1 MCNAGRGIRARYY
14 YYYYSD
20 DDERVA
26 SEHNA
31 LIVRLRRM
39 GWSQTKIG
47 TGSGLP
53 SRASRR
59 RCYGLL
65 KAGPVQVR
73 EADLNAEA

>member
-1 MCNAGRGIRARYY
+1 MCNAGRGIRAR
-14 YYYYSD
+14 YYYSD

-47 TGSGLP
+47 RRLGLTQQGVSKALLRIAEGRPGTGPRG
-53 SRASRR
+53 
-59 RCYGLL
+59 
-65 KAGPVQVR
+65 
-73 EADLNAEA
+73 